1 MKAANL
7 SSSKRLQRVATLLSD
22 GNEHAT
28 LDIMSGANVCAG
40 SAIVSEL
47 RQNGHQIGCERRGDL
62 WFYRMA
68 PIMQN

>member
-7 SSSKRLQRVATLLSD
+7 SSSKRLQRVARLLSD
-22 GNEHAT
+22 GNEHTT
-28 LDIMSGANVCAG
+28 LDIMRRAKVCAV

-47 RQNGHQIGCERRGDL
+47 RQNGRQIGYQRRGDR

-68 PIMQN
+68 Q